1 MKEFFNAR
9 FSEFLAL
16 VSEESLMAW
25 ENLIFGA
32 ILIVVMF
39 YARAAAKAWGENK
52 RARQKERKNDKK
64 YDLEKLESLECWCGK
79 LDLWIE
85 KFADGFDARI
95 DRDVGKSMSEIKKC
109 VEVYFPEK
117 LREEMVALDRAYAHC
132 RLCWDRVVST
142 KFDFSRFYWNEE
154 LEGFEDEGFFPARED
169 LRDANT
175 AFCRAVAELKRK
187 L

>member
-1 MKEFFNAR
+1 MSEFFNIL
-9 FSEFLAL
+9 FSAFLAL
-16 VSEESLMAW
+16 ASKESSTALEKIIVAAIV
-25 ENLIFGA
+25 LIIFAVGYFVYLRLQTREG
-32 ILIVVMF
+32 IR
-39 YARAAAKAWGENK
+39 RAS
-52 RARQKERKNDKK
+52 QKERKQDKK
-64 YDLEKLESLECWCGK
+64 SALEKLECWCGK

-142 KFDFSRFYWNEE
+142 KLDSGRFYWNEQ
-154 LEGFEDEGFFPARED
+154 LEDFEDEGFFPAREE
-169 LRDANT
+169 LREANT